1 LAQVT
6 TSSLA
11 ALEKFTQG
19 QHAMMFEVN
28 VDKAIP
34 LFRQA
39 VSIDTSFASAYRA
52 LATALGNR
60 GQDREGQILA
70 LEKAYAHSDRL
81 PEIEH
86 WLTIATYWNS
96 GPRPDPAKAAQAYES
111 LLVLRPT
118 QYAALNNLAVIYA
131 DRRNFTGAEQLLRR
145 SIASNPGL
153 ALTSYGNLIIYQA
166 EQGKIAAMES
176 TFAADLKVSGNNP
189 RVAIGRATILFS
201 RQKHDSA
208 VLIMDSLAKA
218 NPNDEFLAM
227 QAIGVRSYADM
238 VHGKVNESLR
248 LVNQVAAYNATHG
261 NPAAPFTAA
270 TLDSAIVEVLF
281 RDSKAKAL
289 VLIEAGLRRTP
300 LSSLPPL
307 ERPYVPLAEAYAL
320 AGRPDLARTVLTE
333 FERIAPAMPY
343 RAAREGRHSINSMI
357 ALAEHRYLDAAHE
370 SEATNVGVCGT
381 CSAAVTGLAYDLAQ
395 QPDSAIA
402 AFTKY
407 VQSTSLNGRFSS
419 DGFFL
424 AGSYKR
430 LGELWEA
437 KGDRA
442 KAATY
447 YTKFLELWKDADPDL
462 QPKVAEVRKRLA
474 RLGDTEPRP

>member
-1 LAQVT
+1 
-6 TSSLA
+6 
-11 ALEKFTQG
+11 
-19 QHAMMFEVN
+19 
-28 VDKAIP
+28 
-34 LFRQA
+34 
-39 VSIDTSFASAYRA
+39 
-52 LATALGNR
+52 
-60 GQDREGQILA
+60 
-70 LEKAYAHSDRL
+70 
-81 PEIEH
+81 
-86 WLTIATYWNS
+86 
-96 GPRPDPAKAAQAYES
+96 
-111 LLVLRPT
+111 
-118 QYAALNNLAVIYA
+118 
-131 DRRNFTGAEQLLRR
+131 
-145 SIASNPGL
+145 
-153 ALTSYGNLIIYQA
+153 
-166 EQGKIAAMES
+166 
-176 TFAADLKVSGNNP
+176 
-189 RVAIGRATILFS
+189 
-201 RQKHDSA
+201 
-208 VLIMDSLAKA
+208 MDSLAKA